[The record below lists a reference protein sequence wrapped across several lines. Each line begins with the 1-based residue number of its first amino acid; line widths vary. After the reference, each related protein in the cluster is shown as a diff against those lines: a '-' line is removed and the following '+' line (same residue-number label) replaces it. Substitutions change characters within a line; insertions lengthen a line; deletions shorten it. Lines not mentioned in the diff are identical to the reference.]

1 MIRDLAPIVKE
12 NQFVETDS
20 LTTLLIVVSKSRL
33 EEWYKCYET
42 LVPLYPSEVVEH
54 NKDPQFCVVPRS
66 STVIF
71 EDNDEALLNVVLFK
85 RHIDL
90 YKKEVQLKKF
100 QIREFKFEKGAVA
113 LKEKKKEELKE
124 KRRKIRV
131 KKKFFF
137 DFFLIF
143 HFIMIFFFLK

>member
-1 MIRDLAPIVKE
+1 LIRDLAPIIKE
-12 NQFVETDS
+12 NQFLDTET
-20 LTTLLIVVSKSRL
+20 LTTMLVVVSKSRL

-54 NKDPQFCVVPRS
+54 NKEPQYCVVPKS
-66 STVIF
+66 SNVIY
-71 EDNDEALLNVVLFK
+71 EDNDEVLVNVCLFR
-85 RHIDL
+85 RHFDL

-100 QIREFKFEKGAVA
+100 QVREFKFEKGAVA

-131 KKKFFF
+131 YKKKKNFFHLF
-137 DFFLIF
+137 
-143 HFIMIFFFLK
+143 